1 MSRHAAVL
9 AVLALHALHAGV
21 AAAACP
27 ERGAWRALEL
37 GHSIE
42 TLSPQSPD
50 WTDTELR
57 YRDVLAPRKVLF
69 GRATRSSRFDL
80 DDTTVAAGVYRPLSA
95 ADTLYVEAGYS
106 PTHRVLAR
114 GSAQAAWGRQWGG
127 GWGTQLGARHLVY
140 TTTEVTIGEL
150 TLERYLGAF
159 RLGYTYNPSHSSSAG
174 SAAGHR
180 LQGGYYYADFSAVQL
195 VLAAGDEVDQPSA
208 AAAIVPVEV
217 RAAALFGLQQI
228 GCGWGIG
235 WSVGYTESRGGAR
248 GERTA
253 AGLYLHRRF

>member
-1 MSRHAAVL
+1 MSRHAALL
-9 AVLALHALHAGV
+9 ALLALHAGG

-27 ERGAWRALEL
+27 ERGAYRALEL
-37 GHSIE
+37 GQSIE
-42 TLSPQSPD
+42 TLSPESPD

-57 YRDVLAPRKVLF
+57 YKDALAPRKVLLA
-69 GRATRSSRFDL
+69 RATRSSRFDL
-80 DDTTVAAGVYRPLSA
+80 DDTTVAAGAYWPLSA
-95 ADTLYVEAGYS
+95 ADTLFVEAGYS

-114 GSAQAAWGRQWGG
+114 SSAQAAWGRQWGG
-127 GWGTQLGARHLVY
+127 GWGTQLGARHLGY
-140 TTTEVTIGEL
+140 TATDVTIGEL

-159 RLGYTYNPSHSSSAG
+159 RFAYTYNPSRSSSAG

-180 LQGGYYYADFSAVQL
+180 VQGGYYYADFSAVQL
-195 VLAAGDEVDQPSA
+195 VFAAGDEVDQPSA

-228 GCGWGIG
+228 GCSWGIG
-235 WSVGYTESRGGAR
+235 WSVGYTESRGGVD
-248 GERTA
+248 GERAA